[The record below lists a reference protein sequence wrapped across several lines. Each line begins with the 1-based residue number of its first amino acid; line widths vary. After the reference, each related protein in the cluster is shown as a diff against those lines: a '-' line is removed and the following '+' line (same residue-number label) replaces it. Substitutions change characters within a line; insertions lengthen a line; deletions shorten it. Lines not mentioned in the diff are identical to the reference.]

1 MFYNDLMARIGVRE
15 LNQQTSQVLERVRA
29 GEVIEITDR
38 GALIAELRPVG
49 QGRSSLARLIAD
61 GLVIAPT
68 VDPAVIASMAATPLD
83 GVNVADLLAEDR
95 AEERW

>member
-1 MFYNDLMARIGVRE
+1 MFYNESMARIGVRE

-29 GEVIEITDR
+29 GEVMEITDR
-38 GALIAELRPVG
+38 GVLVAELRPVG
-49 QGRSSLARLIAD
+49 QDRSALARLIAD

-68 VDPAVIASMAATPLD
+68 VDPAVVASLPEGPAD
-83 GVNVADLLAEDR
+83 GVNVAELLVADR